1 MMKYKIEKNGNSVN
15 FINDETKEKFD
26 YIEFADKLYDGEQL
40 EITNYGTL
48 SEEEKKVIDQTVK
61 ELNALANP
69 RKRKRIISQ
78 LDLE

>member
-15 FINDETKEKFD
+15 FINIKTNDKFN

-48 SEEEKKVIDQTVK
+48 TEEEKKTIDQTVK
-61 ELNALANP
+61 ELNDLANP

>member
-1 MMKYKIEKNGNSVN
+1 MKFKIEKKGNSVN
-15 FINDETKEKFD
+15 FINIETKSKFD
-26 YIEFADKLYDGEQL
+26 YIEFADKLYNGEQI

-48 SEEEKKVIDQTVK
+48 TEEEKKVINQTIK

-78 LDLE
+78 LDS

>member
-1 MMKYKIEKNGNSVN
+1 MN
-15 FINDETKEKFD
+15 FINEKKKKKFD

>member
-1 MMKYKIEKNGNSVN
+1 MKYKIEKNGNSVN

-48 SEEEKKVIDQTVK
+48 TDEEKK
-61 ELNALANP
+61 
-69 RKRKRIISQ
+69 
-78 LDLE
+78 

>member
-15 FINDETKEKFD
+15 FINIKTNDKFN

-48 SEEEKKVIDQTVK
+48 TEEEKKAIDQTVK
-61 ELNALANP
+61 ELNDLANP